1 MVNGLDVFRAHF
13 ADFRDQYVLIG
24 GAACDLY
31 SSALDFP
38 FRATRDLDIVLCL
51 EAMSA
56 SFVRAFW
63 QFVRDGQYQLG
74 QRADGKPQFYRF
86 KKPAVAEFPAML
98 EIFSRRPGVI
108 AVPEDVQLIPIPVEE
123 EASSLSAILLDDDY
137 AELIQNERTVLDG
150 IPVVT
155 LAALVVLKAKAWM
168 DLRAKRQEGAKI
180 DSKDISKHRNDILRL
195 TPFLSPV
202 PQALAPSVQKDM
214 DAFLAEFF
222 NEKPDLSNLKIS
234 FGWDSIKQVLQIVFR
249 RV

>member
-1 MVNGLDVFRAHF
+1 M
-13 ADFRDQYVLIG
+13 
-24 GAACDLY
+24 
-31 SSALDFP
+31 
-38 FRATRDLDIVLCL
+38 
-51 EAMSA
+51 
-56 SFVRAFW
+56 
-63 QFVRDGQYQLG
+63 
-74 QRADGKPQFYRF
+74 
-86 KKPAVAEFPAML
+86 
-98 EIFSRRPGVI
+98 
-108 AVPEDVQLIPIPVEE
+108 PEDVQLIPIPVEE
-123 EASSLSAILLDDDY
+123 EVSSLSAILLDDDY

-155 LAALVVLKAKAWM
+155 LATLVVLKAKAWM